1 MVFPHL
7 SVKAGTPC
15 PHVPGDLA
23 LAAADPGE
31 AKRVNGL
38 VLLGKSENRKPPFL
52 FGFSGEDFPNKTNPM
67 IGGVFNDRSFQP

>member
-31 AKRVNGL
+31 A
-38 VLLGKSENRKPPFL
+38 LGQWL
-52 FGFSGEDFPNKTNPM
+52 GFVGK
-67 IGGVFNDRSFQP
+67 I